1 MRIILLSFISLK
13 DWIVR
18 IYSALDN
25 DNQVGYLKLK
35 NFFDNYSFVD
45 LCNVSQ
51 IIELRN
57 MSQPLHPMTRRFLPL
72 LDPTVDRFLSRDS
85 DSLILNREVAA
96 VMQWLS
102 KSDAT
107 FHIMRDHTFHCNIK
121 ILAGTVF
128 SRVFS
133 L

>member
-1 MRIILLSFISLK
+1 M
-13 DWIVR
+13 R

-25 DNQVGYLKLK
+25 DNQLGNLKLK
-35 NFFDNYSFVD
+35 NLLHNYSFVD

-51 IIELRN
+51 IIELQN
-57 MSQPLHPMTRRFLPL
+57 ISQSLEPMTWRFLPL

-102 KSDAT
+102 KSEAT
-107 FHIMRDHTFHCNIK
+107 FHIMRDHADHCNE
-121 ILAGTVF
+121 ILAGKYGLCNLF
-128 SRVFS
+128 ADAD
-133 L
+133 